1 MNYITMTAFDVET
14 TGLEADK
21 EEIVEIGAV
30 KFTFSPVD
38 GRMQPMEIA
47 AFQQLINPGRPIPP
61 FITEINHINDDMV
74 HDMPPLAAVLP
85 DFMRFYAGSNFLV
98 AHNAEFDADF
108 ISHGLARSGLDQGKM
123 PILDSIKI
131 IKKTNF
137 EFRSF
142 KLGMIA
148 KRLESEMVIRQE
160 PGKAHR
166 AFYDCRILAHV
177 LTCCLRKRF
186 PPENFEMLKGVKALT
201 KMHGKAIYFSD
212 FI

>member
-30 KFTFSPVD
+30 KFTFDKVD
-38 GRMQPMEIA
+38 GRIQPVEIA
-47 AFQQLINPGRPIPP
+47 CFEQLIDPGKPIPP
-61 FITEINHINDDMV
+61 FITQINHISDNMV
-74 HDMPPLAAVLP
+74 KGMPKLEAVLP
-85 DFMRFYAGSNFLV
+85 DFIRFCEKSSFLV
-98 AHNAEFDADF
+98 AHNAEFDASF
-108 ISHGLARSGLDQGKM
+108 IGRGLGRSGMDPKKT

-137 EFRSF
+137 EFRSY

-148 KRLESEMVIRQE
+148 KKLEREMILKQE
-160 PGKAHR
+160 PGSAHR
-166 AFYDCRILAHV
+166 AFYDCRLLAHV

-186 PPENFEMLKGVKALT
+186 PPENFEILKGIKALT
-201 KMHGKAIYFSD
+201 KLHGKAMYFSE
-212 FI
+212 FA